1 MILEVDTS
9 IIRGIPKIT
18 QDPTK
23 EDIHNI
29 VGSLHWDDISW
40 AILKIDEKNRIE
52 CSGSYND
59 GFAIIYQE
67 GESDYIGFDS
77 PTSVDEIIDILTRY
91 LNNDNSWKDMF
102 AWEYFTKGPN
112 GRPVKRGL
120 ISGFLGKPNSE
131 KAPYIISLII
141 LIAIY
146 IIGNYLNE

>member
-1 MILEVDTS
+1 MENLAKDS
-9 IIRGIPKIT
+9 RIPT
-18 QDPTK
+18 TVPNRPT
-23 EDIHNI
+23 N
-29 VGSLHWDDISW
+29 G
-40 AILKIDEKNRIE
+40 A
-52 CSGSYND
+52 
-59 GFAIIYQE
+59 
-67 GESDYIGFDS
+67 
-77 PTSVDEIIDILTRY
+77 VDEIIDILTRY